1 MELSSS
7 DFKLVI
13 NLMQVSET
21 SKRTISKFCCVKNL
35 DLSEFHV
42 FVGIAKQ
49 FYLLITVTHVNENF

>member
-1 MELSSS
+1 MELSFS

-49 FYLLITVTHVNENF
+49 F